1 MFICSGKIIV
11 IPPSGATS
19 TLFTQRPCARWAFG
33 QAQEVPAGRRATLGG
48 AEPALALAFQ
58 VREVRA
64 QLKDIMV
71 QQHMSLASCGTDW
84 DVVRKCICAAYFH
97 QAARLKVRRGSA
109 AALPHLLHPC
119 TSKAALP
126 LAGLVS
132 SPIVL
137 SQIHFWESQKVQA
150 RSGSSTEEA
159 SIFLFI
165 NQIDIQ

>member
-11 IPPSGATS
+11 IPRSGATS
-19 TLFTQRPCARWAFG
+19 TLFTQRPCARWALG
-33 QAQEVPAGRRATLGG
+33 QTQEAPAGRRATLEG

-97 QAARLKVRRGSA
+97 QAARLKVRRGSW
-109 AALPHLLHPC
+109 LPVLLPC
-119 TSKAALP
+119 TCP
-126 LAGLVS
+126 ICCIPHPQGGLATCWARFLSHHPQPDSFWGVS
-132 SPIVL
+132 EGAGQVWIQP
-137 SQIHFWESQKVQA
+137 
-150 RSGSSTEEA
+150 RGSF
-159 SIFLFI
+159 ILFI
-165 NQIDIQ
+165 Y